1 MRKRKVKKTKEKEE
15 VEQNT
20 LSTIEGREL
29 EETQI
34 FQY

>member
-1 MRKRKVKKTKEKEE
+1 MRKRKVKKTKEEE
-15 VEQNT
+15 ILGQNT

-29 EETQI
+29 EEDQT